1 MNSFMAPLLDQ
12 TTAQVNR
19 GTGTRITRADCT
31 RELVQPLG
39 LRYTRVVFAPRPCAE
54 EFAVTE
60 SDASDRRNYPRA
72 PIDLKVEYRRL
83 NTFFADYTR
92 NISRGGTFIKTQKPL
107 DIGTE
112 FLFKLVVPTLEN
124 PIVLRGKVQW
134 VVQVEGSSDEDPPGM
149 GIQFIYENETQR
161 HEIENRV
168 ERLMIDSLGKHL
180 YLKLVGRASAPPEN

>member
-1 MNSFMAPLLDQ
+1 
-12 TTAQVNR
+12 V
-19 GTGTRITRADCT
+19 
-31 RELVQPLG
+31 
-39 LRYTRVVFAPRPCAE
+39 RYTVDNTAAARGE
-54 EFAVTE
+54 ESTVNDLT
-60 SDASDRRNYPRA
+60 SDRRSFPRA
-72 PIDLKVEYRRL
+72 PIELKVEYRRL

-112 FLFKLVVPTLEN
+112 FLFKLVIPTLDN

-134 VVQVEGSSDEDPPGM
+134 IISPETATADEPAGM
-149 GIQFIYENETQR
+149 GIKFLYETADQM

-180 YLKLVGRASAPPEN
+180 YKKLVGHTSKAPTD